1 MGQSSTPNFKLLT
14 RLLSNDRKDMGRV
27 VVFATLHGAI
37 SLSFPLGIQA
47 LIGQIM
53 GGRLSASWWLLVAG
67 VLFAIVLAGVLYLM
81 QLRIVELLQQRIFV
95 RSSFEFAHRIPLL
108 RSDVLRRDYLPD
120 LINRF
125 FDTLTVQKELPK
137 LIVDGAT
144 AILQIFFGLLLLLLY
159 DTWFVMVAVAI
170 IALVVLAI
178 RVSLYRGLSTSYEES
193 THKHEVAQQLEEMA
207 RIGPALKAEGETGR
221 AHARV
226 DEAVNRYLD
235 ARTRHFRIL
244 YGQHIWMVIVRFAF
258 TALLLIAGG
267 ALVVE
272 RTVSIGEFVAV
283 EIVFFIIMN
292 NAEKIFRLLEGLYD
306 VHAGVEKIATVVQLP
321 LEKQPDGG
329 SPGANLPSWELEW
342 SPWGMTVPAGKK
354 VGLVLGE
361 RTQVQPFFEALAMPL
376 SEAGE
381 GMKINGLSVQLWDQK
396 AYAERMQDNLPYYG
410 FVSGSV
416 MDNLMRRG
424 ANRDE
429 VVAALLR
436 LGMQPEH
443 FGEAGWQTQIHPDF
457 FRWHPELAMQLHSA
471 RALAG
476 DASLRIMYDA
486 LAGLRPKEREQ
497 WLDEMV
503 RAGQSGTLV
512 CITHRKDALKRMDHV
527 VVVQNDKCVYQGTW
541 SQMPNEL
548 KENEIC

>member
-1 MGQSSTPNFKLLT
+1 MGATTRPNFSLLF
-14 RLLSNDRKDMGRV
+14 RLLSNDRRDMGRV
-27 VVFATLHGAI
+27 VVFATLHGAV

-53 GGRLSASWWLLVAG
+53 GGRLSASWWLLVTG
-67 VLFAIVLAGVLYLM
+67 VLLAILLAGVLYLM

-108 RSDVLRRDYLPD
+108 RSDVLRKDYLPD

-144 AILQIFFGLLLLLLY
+144 AVLQIFFGLLLLLLY
-159 DTWFVMVAVAI
+159 DTWFVMVAIVI

-221 AHARV
+221 AHSRV
-226 DEAVNRYLD
+226 DAAVNRYLD

-292 NAEKIFRLLEGLYD
+292 NSEKIFRLLEGLYD
-306 VHAGVEKIATVVQLP
+306 VHAGVEKIASVVQLP
-321 LEKQPDGG
+321 LEKQPEGG
-329 SPGANLPSWELEW
+329 APGASELAWSLEW
-342 SPWGMTVPAGKK
+342 TPWNLHITPGKK
-354 VGLVLGE
+354 VGVVLGAN
-361 RTQVQPFFEALAMPL
+361 TQAQPFFEALAMPL
-376 SEAGE
+376 SEAGD
-381 GMKINGLSVQLWDQK
+381 GLKINGLPVQLWDQK
-396 AYAERMQDNLPYYG
+396 SYAESMEDNLPYYG
-410 FVSGSV
+410 FVSGTV
-416 MDNLMRRG
+416 LDNLMRRG
-424 ANRDE
+424 ASRDA
-429 VVAALLR
+429 VVSSLLR
-436 LGMQPEH
+436 LGMEPQH
-443 FGEAGWQTQIHPDF
+443 FGDEGWQTQIHPDF

-476 DASLRIMYDA
+476 KASLRVMYDA
-486 LAGLRPKEREQ
+486 LAGLRPAERQ
-497 WLDEMV
+497 KWLDEMF
-503 RAGQSGTLV
+503 RAGQDGTLL
-512 CITHRKDALKRMDHV
+512 CITHRRDALMRMDEIAV
-527 VVVQNDKCVYQGTW
+527 IQENTCVYHGPW
-541 SQMPNEL
+541 DQMPENL
-548 KENEIC
+548 KESEIC

>member
-1 MGQSSTPNFKLLT
+1 L
-14 RLLSNDRKDMGRV
+14 RK
-27 VVFATLHGAI
+27 
-37 SLSFPLGIQA
+37 
-47 LIGQIM
+47 
-53 GGRLSASWWLLVAG
+53 
-67 VLFAIVLAGVLYLM
+67 
-81 QLRIVELLQQRIFV
+81 
-95 RSSFEFAHRIPLL
+95 
-108 RSDVLRRDYLPD
+108 DYLPD

-159 DTWFVMVAVAI
+159 DTWFVMVALVI

-207 RIGPALKAEGETGR
+207 RIGPALKAEGETAR

-226 DEAVNRYLD
+226 DDAINLYLD

-321 LEKQPDGG
+321 LEKRPDGG
-329 SPGANLPSWELEW
+329 APGHDRAAWSMEW
-342 SPWGMTVPAGKK
+342 TPWKLRVDAGTKL
-354 VGLVLGE
+354 GLVIGE
-361 RTQVQPFFEALAMPL
+361 GTDVQPFFEGLAMPL
-376 SEAGE
+376 SEAGTRL
-381 GMKINGLSVQLWDQK
+381 KINDLPIHLWDQNR
-396 AYAERMQDNLPYYG
+396 YSERMEDNLPYGG
-410 FVSGSV
+410 FISGSV
-416 MDNLMRRG
+416 MENLQRRG
-424 ANRDE
+424 ATRDQ
-429 VVAALLR
+429 VIHTLMR
-436 LGMQPEH
+436 LGLSQEA
-443 FGEAGWQTQIHPDF
+443 FGPAGWETAIHPDF
-457 FRWHPELAMQLHSA
+457 FRWHPDLAMQLHSV

-476 DASLRIMYDA
+476 DASLRVM
-486 LAGLRPKEREQ
+486 
-497 WLDEMV
+497 
-503 RAGQSGTLV
+503 
-512 CITHRKDALKRMDHV
+512 
-527 VVVQNDKCVYQGTW
+527 
-541 SQMPNEL
+541 
-548 KENEIC
+548 

>member
-1 MGQSSTPNFKLLT
+1 MAEGNPNFEKLF
-14 RLLSNDRKDMGRV
+14 RLLANDRKDMGRV

-95 RSSFEFAHRIPLL
+95 RSSIEFAHRIPLL

-159 DTWFVMVAVAI
+159 DTWFVIVALVI

-178 RVSLYRGLSTSYEES
+178 RVSLYRGLLTSYEES

-207 RIGPALKAEGETGR
+207 RIGPALKAEGETAR
-221 AHARV
+221 AHSRV
-226 DEAVNRYLD
+226 DAAINLYLD

-306 VHAGVEKIATVVQLP
+306 VHAGVEKIASVVQLP
-321 LEKQPDGG
+321 LEKRPEGG
-329 SPGANLPSWELEW
+329 APGYEQAAWSMEW
-342 SPWGMTVPAGKK
+342 IPWKLRVNAGTKL
-354 VGLVLGE
+354 GLVIGE
-361 RTQVQPFFEALAMPL
+361 GTDVQPFFEGLAMPL
-376 SEAGE
+376 SEAGD
-381 GMKINGLSVQLWDQK
+381 GLKINDLPIHSWDQSR
-396 AYAERMQDNLPYYG
+396 YSERMEDNLPYGG
-410 FVSGSV
+410 FISGSV
-416 MDNLMRRG
+416 MENLQRRG
-424 ANRDE
+424 ATREE
-429 VVAALLR
+429 VIHTLLR
-436 LGMQPEH
+436 LGLLQEA
-443 FGEAGWQTQIHPDF
+443 FGPAGWETDIHPDF
-457 FRWHPELAMQLHSA
+457 FRWHPDLAMQLHSV

-486 LAGLRPKEREQ
+486 LAGIRPAERVKWLEEMLRASQ
-497 WLDEMV
+497 TC
-503 RAGQSGTLV
+503 TLV
-512 CITHRKDALKRMDHV
+512 CITHRADVLEKMDQVAV
-527 VVVQNDKCVYQGTW
+527 VVG
-541 SQMPNEL
+541 NEL
-548 KENEIC
+548 TYMGPWSGMPERIKTTEIC